1 MNQETI
7 NLRDRQ
13 IELAL
18 VNIST
23 TLSDA
28 TALMEKIKEMIALS
42 ESKLI
47 EAQLELENLYI
58 ILKEEPFPYLERSL
72 V

>member
-1 MNQETI
+1 MNRETI

-28 TALMEKIKEMIALS
+28 VAMMEKITEMIALS
-42 ESKLI
+42 ETKLI

-58 ILKEEPFPYLERSL
+58 IFNEEPFPCLERSL

>member
-28 TALMEKIKEMIALS
+28 VALMEKITEMIALS

>member
-1 MNQETI
+1 MNRETI
-7 NLRDRQ
+7 NLRDKH

-28 TALMEKIKEMIALS
+28 VALMEKITEMIALS

-47 EAQLELENLYI
+47 EAQLELENLYV
-58 ILKEEPFPYLERSL
+58 ILNEEPFPCLERSS